1 MVITTLYL
9 GAIISF
15 IIGILAEHS
24 FLAGMI
30 YAGMFEVVFT
40 GLLIFAELIKDNKLW
55 K

>member
-1 MVITTLYL
+1 MIATLFI
-9 GAIISF
+9 GALISF
-15 IIGILAEHS
+15 IIGIISEHS

-40 GLLIFAELIKDNKLW
+40 GLLMFAEMIKDKKLW